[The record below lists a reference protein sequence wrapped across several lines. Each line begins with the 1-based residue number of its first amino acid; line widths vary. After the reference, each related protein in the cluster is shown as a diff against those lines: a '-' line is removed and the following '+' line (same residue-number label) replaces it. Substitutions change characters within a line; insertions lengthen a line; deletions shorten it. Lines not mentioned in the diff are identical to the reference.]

1 MSIKPMADKQQIK
14 IIHILK
20 SKLALTDEE
29 YREHVAQC
37 NQRGVKSSKDMTRAE
52 AQNLLWRL
60 SSMAN
65 GKGIKWTNWNG
76 GGRKKY
82 DDLGVRDERA
92 TPLQMRKIEAM
103 WKDVSYMTTDEAR
116 ETAFRKFMEK
126 RFHVSD
132 IRFVTQAMVRKI
144 IKTLEAM
151 KSYKEAA

>member
-1 MSIKPMADKQQIK
+1 MIDKIKADKQQIK
-14 IIHILK
+14 MIHILK
-20 SKLALTDEE
+20 SKLALNDEE

-37 NQRGVKSSKDMTRAE
+37 NQRGIRSSKDMTRSE

-60 SSMAN
+60 TSIAN
-65 GKGIKWTNWNG
+65 GKGIRWTNWQ

-82 DDLGVRDERA
+82 DDFGGRDERA

-132 IRFVTQAMVRKI
+132 IRFVTQAMVHKI